1 MTLVRKL
8 VFAFAAIV
16 ALVALSTVITLNQL
30 NKMQQAVE
38 LNNHTFEV
46 IRTTNRLAEA
56 LVNVETGQRGFVITG
71 DEASLQPY
79 YQGKVEAEKDLK
91 EAEKKAAESK

>member
-46 IRTTNRLAEA
+46 IRTSNRLAEA
-56 LVNVETGQRGFVITG
+56 FVNIETG
-71 DEASLQPY
+71 
-79 YQGKVEAEKDLK
+79 
-91 EAEKKAAESK
+91 